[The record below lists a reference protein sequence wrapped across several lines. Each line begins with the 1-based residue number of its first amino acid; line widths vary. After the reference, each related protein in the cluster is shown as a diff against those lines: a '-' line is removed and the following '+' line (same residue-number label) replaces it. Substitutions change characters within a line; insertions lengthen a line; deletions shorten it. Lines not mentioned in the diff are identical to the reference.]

1 MITIINIMIVSTLK
15 ANDPERQ
22 SLVNELETYKNVA
35 KKMKS
40 KIK

>member
-1 MITIINIMIVSTLK
+1 MK
-15 ANDPERQ
+15 ANDQERQ
-22 SLVNELETYKNVA
+22 ALVNELETYKNVA